1 MWHVTTSRKYQQFT
15 DWIQN
20 SHTCETCSLY
30 DECGLGDVR
39 AVPTPALAAEA
50 ALDVHRGRHH
60 VQPRD
65 RIQIADIAALE
76 RRGVHRDDL
85 LVGRMRRR
93 EAIGVRLA
101 GEPIG
106 ERGRFGHG

>member
-1 MWHVTTSRKYQQFT
+1 MPFEAIFATSFVVIWPSDAYTLPEPSMASESGVMKFV
-15 DWIQN
+15 DANN
-20 SHTCETCSLY
+20 S
-30 DECGLGDVR
+30 
-39 AVPTPALAAEA
+39 AVA

>member
-1 MWHVTTSRKYQQFT
+1 MISFRSLFAITGFAIAAVTVT
-15 DWIQN
+15 
-20 SHTCETCSLY
+20 
-30 DECGLGDVR
+30 G
-39 AVPTPALAAEA
+39 PALAAEA

-65 RIQIADIAALE
+65 RIQIADIAALK

-85 LVGRMRRR
+85 LVGRVRRR

>member
-1 MWHVTTSRKYQQFT
+1 MGAGKRRIALDRVGT
-15 DWIQN
+15 
-20 SHTCETCSLY
+20 
-30 DECGLGDVR
+30 
-39 AVPTPALAAEA
+39 VPAPAPAAET
-50 ALDVHRGRHH
+50 ALDVHGGRHH
-60 VQPRD
+60 VEARD
-65 RIQIADIAALE
+65 RIQIANIAALK